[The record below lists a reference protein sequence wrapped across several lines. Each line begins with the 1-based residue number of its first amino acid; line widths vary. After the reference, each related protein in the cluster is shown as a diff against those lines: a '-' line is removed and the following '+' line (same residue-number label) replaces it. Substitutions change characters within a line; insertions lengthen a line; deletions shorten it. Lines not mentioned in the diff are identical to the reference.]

1 MRLLIL
7 TALLALLA
15 SLVLA
20 NDTIDCRSSNRN
32 GEQNRE
38 IVQAIN
44 AFCGWTWDLV
54 RLPFSVSPS
63 THTSPFPLLPAH
75 SSSHPIPRLSSSHP
89 PIHSSTF
96 PDPFPLADDSQ
107 RNRLSPASKPSSA
120 PTAKT
125 AASESTSMAAPAP
138 RHRGCRASTA
148 FRSSIA
154 SARSPSRLGGE
165 AMGCWASGRAGVRSS
180 PFRVRECT

>member
-1 MRLLIL
+1 MRLIFL

-54 RLPFSVSPS
+54 RVFSQSS
-63 THTSPFPLLPAH
+63 SLTLHTSLSSPCY
-75 SSSHPIPRLSSSHP
+75 SSSHPVSSLPSSHP
-89 PIHSSTF
+89 LIS
-96 PDPFPLADDSQ
+96 FPLADDLQ
-107 RNRLSPASKPSSA
+107 RNRPSPASKPSSA

-154 SARSPSRLGGE
+154 SARCPSRPGGE
-165 AMGCWASGRAGVRSS
+165 AMGCWASGREGVRSS
-180 PFRVRECT
+180 PFRVREYT